1 MSGTYQAVFTPPPLP
16 PTPTAATAATA
27 AAGTLKLEEAGT
39 AGTLK
44 AEGTKGEAMKAEG
57 GVGVVK
63 AEPVDG
69 AATGSVSVKEEER
82 EAPLKKPSARERCA
96 CLLFLPAA
104 FTPPSPSLSLHIIH
118 RLLVRGVLA

>member
-16 PTPTAATAATA
+16 PTPTAATAAA
-27 AAGTLKLEEAGT
+27 AAGGLKLEEAGT